1 MTNEKSEVPEIKFY
15 ASSSI
20 LRVNPFADI
29 EELYS
34 SYLEALKSLHKDLKV
49 NREYFNKFHTLV
61 VGAVTEDRIGF
72 RHDTNSALIPNSTV
86 IVFGVVFVDGKPKVV
101 TTVQANLLMHI
112 PQNSVFI
119 NNVAT
124 HKEFKGQGFGKKT
137 MNFLE
142 QWISEYW
149 MFDVQI
155 IKLVLTNSPKKE
167 NGGFYISCGFEAR
180 GPESEKPT
188 VVWQKCVEKDVEDD

>member
-124 HKEFKGQGFGKKT
+124 HKEFKGQGFGKK
-137 MNFLE
+137 
-142 QWISEYW
+142 
-149 MFDVQI
+149 
-155 IKLVLTNSPKKE
+155 P
-167 NGGFYISCGFEAR
+167 
-180 GPESEKPT
+180 
-188 VVWQKCVEKDVEDD
+188 

>member
-1 MTNEKSEVPEIKFY
+1 
-15 ASSSI
+15 
-20 LRVNPFADI
+20 
-29 EELYS
+29 
-34 SYLEALKSLHKDLKV
+34 
-49 NREYFNKFHTLV
+49 
-61 VGAVTEDRIGF
+61 
-72 RHDTNSALIPNSTV
+72 
-86 IVFGVVFVDGKPKVV
+86 
-101 TTVQANLLMHI
+101 
-112 PQNSVFI
+112 
-119 NNVAT
+119 
-124 HKEFKGQGFGKKT
+124 